1 MGVAGRIRR
10 ADIDE
15 VRQRVNIA
23 DVVGQYVALKRAGV
37 DSLKGLCPFHD
48 EKSPSFHVRPNSSYF
63 NCFGCGEKGDVFAF
77 LQKLEHLSFTE
88 AVEKLAG
95 QIGVQLVYEDGG
107 PERDVSQRA
116 RILEANAAAE
126 QFFVD
131 QLATPE
137 ARLGQDFLTGRGF
150 DRAACDHF
158 RVGFGPNSYDALI
171 KHLKTKKFTEEELEA
186 AGLVSRGDR
195 GIYDRF
201 RGRLIWPIRDVTGA
215 TIGFGARRLRDD
227 DQGPKYLNTAETSVY
242 HKAKVLYGIDLAK
255 RSISK
260 DRRVVVVEGYT
271 DVMAC
276 HLAGI
281 TTAVATCGTAFG
293 SDHVSLIRR
302 ILGDVEAG
310 DQRSRGEV
318 IFTFDPDE
326 AGQKAASKAF
336 AEESKFAANT
346 FVATAPDGLDPCDLR
361 IERGDESLRSIFDT
375 KIPLF
380 EFIIRRTLV
389 GFDLNTVEGRV
400 QATRAVAPVIAGIKD
415 KSLIDGYVRV
425 VSGWIGVEPGDIQG
439 AMRGRTS
446 VQVEVE
452 RDTGAAITFRS
463 FDKHPQWI
471 VERDVLVV
479 ALQYPERVG
488 IERTGEIVACHF
500 DNPHL
505 SAIRTAMVGAF
516 AAFSTPNWVTAIIDG
531 VPEELRGLVGEMATV
546 AIPVKIVTSQPP
558 ANESPGSAAKRVA
571 DDAAKTESGIT
582 QYVLNLTTSL
592 LERDIARQRTELIG
606 VLGRTP
612 ETSPD
617 YAAIQRRIATLEE
630 KRRSLQVIT

>member
-1 MGVAGRIRR
+1 MGVAGLIRR

-23 DVVGQYVALKRAGV
+23 DVVGQHVALKRAGV

-77 LQKLEHLSFTE
+77 LQKIEHLSFME
-88 AVEKLAG
+88 SVEKLAG
-95 QIGVQLVYEDGG
+95 QIGFQLTYEDGG

-126 QFFVD
+126 QFFVE

-150 DRAACDHF
+150 DRAACDMF

-171 KHLKTKKFTEEELEA
+171 KHLKAKKFTEAELEA

-276 HLAGI
+276 HLAGV

-346 FVATAPDGLDPCDLR
+346 FVAVAPDGLDPCDLR

-375 KIPLF
+375 KVPLF

-415 KSLIDGYVRV
+415 RSMIDGYVRV
-425 VSGWIGVEPGDIQG
+425 VSGWIGVEPGDIQSV
-439 AMRGRTS
+439 MRGRAT

-452 RDTGAAITFRS
+452 RDHGETVTFRS
-463 FDKHPQWI
+463 LDKHPQWL

-479 ALQYPERVG
+479 ALQYPDRVG
-488 IERTGEIVACHF
+488 IERAGEIVACHF
-500 DNPHL
+500 DNPAL
-505 SAIRTAMVGAF
+505 SAVRTAMVGAF
-516 AAFSTPNWVTAIIDG
+516 GSFATPNWVSAVIDG
-531 VPEELRGLVGEMATV
+531 VPEELRGLVGELATV
-546 AIPVKIVTSQPP
+546 AIPVKVISTPPP
-558 ANESPGSAAKRVA
+558 ANESEGSAAKRIA
-571 DDAAKTESGIT
+571 DDAAKTEAGIT
-582 QYVLNLTTSL
+582 QYVTNLTTSL

-612 ETSPD
+612 ESSPD
-617 YAAIQRRIATLEE
+617 AVAIQRRIAALEE
-630 KRRSLQVIT
+630 KRRSLQVVT

>member
-1 MGVAGRIRR
+1 MAGLIRR

-77 LQKLEHLSFTE
+77 LLKLEHLSFTE
-88 AVEKLAG
+88 AVEKLAA
-95 QIGVQLVYEDGG
+95 QIGFQLTYEDGG
-107 PERDVSQRA
+107 AERDVSQRA

-137 ARLGQDFLTGRGF
+137 AKLGQDFLTGRGF

-171 KHLKTKKFTEEELEA
+171 KHLTAKKFSESELEA

-215 TIGFGARRLRDD
+215 TIGFGARRLREDD
-227 DQGPKYLNTAETSVY
+227 KGPKYLNTAETAVY

-276 HLAGI
+276 HLAGV

-293 SDHVSLIRR
+293 SDHVALIRR

-346 FVATAPDGLDPCDLR
+346 FVAVAPDGLDPCDLR
-361 IERGDESLRSIFDT
+361 VERGDASLRSIFDT

-380 EFIIRRTLV
+380 EFIIRRSLV

-400 QATRAVAPVIAGIKD
+400 HATRAVAPVIAGIKD
-415 KSLIDGYVRV
+415 RSLIDGYVRV
-425 VSGWIGVEPGDIQG
+425 VSGWIGVEPGDIQS
-439 AMRGRTS
+439 AMRGNPTIR
-446 VQVEVE
+446 VEVE
-452 RDTGAAITFRS
+452 RDLGDSLSFRS
-463 FDKHPQWI
+463 FDKHPQW
-471 VERDVLVV
+471 VLERDVLVV
-479 ALQYPERVG
+479 ALQHPDRVG
-488 IERTGEIVACHF
+488 IERVGEIVACHF
-500 DNPHL
+500 DHPAL
-505 SAIRTAMVGAF
+505 SAVRTAMVNAF
-516 AAFSTPNWVTAIIDG
+516 GNFATSNWVSSVMDG
-531 VPEELRGLVGEMATV
+531 LPDELRGLAGELATV
-546 AIPVKIVTSQPP
+546 SIPVKIVTSVAP
-558 ANESPGSAAKRVA
+558 ANESESSATKRIA
-571 DDAAKTESGIT
+571 DDAAKTDAGIT
-582 QYVLNLTTSL
+582 QYVTMLSTAL

-617 YAAIQRRIATLEE
+617 FAAIQRRIALLED
-630 KRRSLQVIT
+630 KRRSLQVVS

>member
-1 MGVAGRIRR
+1 MAGRIRR

-37 DSLKGLCPFHD
+37 DSQKGLFPFHD

-63 NCFGCGEKGDVFAF
+63 NCFGCGEKGDVFTF
-77 LQKLEHLSFTE
+77 LEKIDHLSFTE
-88 AVEKLAG
+88 AVERLAA
-95 QIGVQLVYEDGG
+95 QIGFQLTYEDGG

-171 KHLKTKKFTEEELEA
+171 KHLKAKKFTEEELEA

-242 HKAKVLYGIDLAK
+242 HKAKALYGIDLAK

-276 HLAGI
+276 HVAGI

-336 AEESKFAANT
+336 AEDAKFAANT
-346 FVATAPDGLDPCDLR
+346 FVAVAPDGLDPCDLR
-361 IERGDESLRSIFDT
+361 MERGDESLRSIIDT
-375 KIPLF
+375 KIPMF

-415 KSLIDGYVRV
+415 RSLVDGYIRV
-425 VSGWIGVEPGDIQG
+425 VSGWIGVEPGDIQS
-439 AMRGRTS
+439 AMRGNATVR
-446 VQVEVE
+446 VEVE
-452 RDTGAAITFRS
+452 RDTGDAVTFKS
-463 FDKHPQWI
+463 LAKHPQWI
-471 VERDVLVV
+471 LERDVLVV
-479 ALQYPERVG
+479 ALQYPGRVG
-488 IERTGEIVACHF
+488 IERAGEIVACHF
-500 DNPHL
+500 DNPAL

-516 AAFSTPNWVTAIIDG
+516 GAFASTNWVSAVIDG
-531 VPEELRGLVGEMATV
+531 VDESLRGLVGELATV
-546 AIPVKIVTSQPP
+546 SIPVRIENTPPP
-558 ANESPGSAAKRVA
+558 ANETPGSAAKRVA
-571 DDAAKTESGIT
+571 DDAAKTEQGIA
-582 QYVLNLTTSL
+582 QYVLNLTTAL
-592 LERDIARQRTELIG
+592 LESDIARQRTELIG
-606 VLGRTP
+606 VLQRTP

-617 YAAIQRRIATLEE
+617 FAAIQRRIAVLEE
-630 KRRSLQVIT
+630 KRRSLQVVT

>member
-1 MGVAGRIRR
+1 MAGRIRR
-10 ADIDE
+10 TDIDE
-15 VRQRVNIA
+15 VRERVNVA
-23 DVVGQYVALKRAGV
+23 DVVGQYVSLKRAGV

-48 EKSPSFHVRPNSSYF
+48 EKSPSFNVRPNSGYF
-63 NCFGCGEKGDVFAF
+63 HCFGCGEGGDVFAF
-77 LQKLEHLSFTE
+77 LQKIDHLSFSE
-88 AVEKLAG
+88 AVEKVAA
-95 QIGVQLVYEDGG
+95 QINFPLTYEDGG
-107 PERDVSQRA
+107 PERDVSNRA
-116 RILEANAAAE
+116 RILEANTAAE
-126 QFFVD
+126 QFFVE
-131 QLATPE
+131 QLATPD

-158 RVGFGPNSYDALI
+158 RVGFAPNSFDALT
-171 KHLKTKKFTEEELEA
+171 KHLKSKRFSEEELEA

-227 DQGPKYLNTAETSVY
+227 DNGPKYLNTAETAVY

-293 SDHVSLIRR
+293 ADHVSLIRR
-302 ILGDVEAG
+302 ILGDIEAG

-336 AEESKFAANT
+336 AEDSKFAANT
-346 FVATAPDGLDPCDLR
+346 FVAVAPDGLDPCDLR
-361 IERGDESLRSIFDT
+361 QQRGDESLQAIIEART
-375 KIPLF
+375 PLF
-380 EFIIRRTLV
+380 EFIIRRTLS

-415 KSLIDGYVRV
+415 RSLIDGYIRV
-425 VSGWIGVEPGDIQG
+425 VSGWLGVDPGDITQ
-439 AMRGRTS
+439 AMRGGRAT
-446 VQVEVE
+446 VTIEVE
-452 RDTGAAITFRS
+452 RELGDTPTHRS
-463 FDKHPQWI
+463 LEKHPQW
-471 VERDVLVV
+471 VLERDIVV
-479 ALQYPERVG
+479 ALLQYPDRVG
-488 IERTGEIVACHF
+488 IERAGEIVACHF
-500 DNPHL
+500 DNAAL

-516 AAFSTPNWVTAIIDG
+516 GSFATPNWVSGVQAG
-531 VPEELRGLVGEMATV
+531 VPEELHRLVSELAI
-546 AIPVKIVTSQPP
+546 APIPVKVVNTPP
-558 ANESPGSAAKRVA
+558 SANESATLAAKRTA
-571 DDAAKTESGIT
+571 EDAAKTDAAIT
-582 QYVLNLTTSL
+582 QYVTTLTMSL
-592 LERDIARQRTELIG
+592 LERDIARQRSELIG
-606 VLGRTP
+606 VLQRTP
-612 ETSPD
+612 DDSPD
-617 YAAIQRRIATLEE
+617 SAAIQRRIASLEE
-630 KRRSLQVIT
+630 RRRSLQVSS